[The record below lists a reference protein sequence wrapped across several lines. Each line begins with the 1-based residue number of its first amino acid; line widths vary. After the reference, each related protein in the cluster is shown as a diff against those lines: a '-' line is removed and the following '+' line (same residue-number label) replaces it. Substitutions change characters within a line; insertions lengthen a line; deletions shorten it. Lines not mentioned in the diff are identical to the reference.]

1 MAYDQK
7 LKRAKELACIYTRN
21 LGEGDRVCVVS
32 FDHIPEIALALSAK
46 GDAPDISSLVER
58 IHDRGSTNMALGLR
72 RASEIL
78 AEGGGS
84 IVLLSDGRANTTL
97 DGGGT
102 EGDELVESEILQIAR
117 ELSEKA
123 IAVSAISLGEDSFTS
138 FLEKLAQITGG
149 EFLVDVGGRLER
161 AFDLRETEVIV
172 HSVPAELP
180 TGKPTWTKEMNTRHV
195 TIASRELCNR
205 FEESRVSFLLNP
217 KNNKRAR
224 VSLLSIDDNQL
235 APFRDRQPK
244 IATGVSESRMIL
256 VDRTYRRALGLSTG
270 DVARLSTLQ

>member
-7 LKRAKELACIYTRN
+7 LKRAKELAYIYTRN
-21 LGEGDRVCVVS
+21 LGEDDSVCIVS
-32 FDHIPEIALALSAK
+32 FDHIPEIALPLSAK
-46 GDAPDISSLVER
+46 EDAPDISSLVER
-58 IHDRGSTNMALGLR
+58 IHDRGNTNMALGLR
-72 RASEIL
+72 KASEIM
-78 AEGGGS
+78 AGGGR

-102 EGDELVESEILQIAR
+102 EGDELVESEITQIAR

-138 FLEKLAQITGG
+138 FLEKPAQITGG

-161 AFDLRETEVIV
+161 AFGLRETEVTV
-172 HSVPAELP
+172 HSVPEELP
-180 TGKPTWTKEMNTRHV
+180 TGKPTWTKEMNTKHV
-195 TIASRELCNR
+195 TVASRELCNR

-224 VSLLSIDDNQL
+224 VSLLSIDDHQL

-244 IATGVSESRMIL
+244 IATGVSESCMVL